1 MKKELENYQALI
13 VKWAKDKNITT
24 EDCAPKQRLKLIE
37 EVGETASAILKENRE
52 EILDGIGDIFIVLTI
67 LAEQFDEKFELNFLK
82 TDFSEN
88 TLDELLSMIIYY
100 EYNVGFEIFIELCKR
115 LDLDIVECVSS
126 AWGEIKDRKG
136 KTTNGVFIK
145 E

>member
-13 VKWAKDKNITT
+13 IEWAKDKNITT

-67 LAEQFDEKFELNFLK
+67 LAEQFDEKFELDCLDI
-82 TDFSEN
+82 DFNEDS
-88 TLDELLSMIIYY
+88 LSVLLSMIIYQ
-100 EYNVGFEIFIELCKR
+100 EYNVGFEVFIELCKR

-126 AWGEIKDRKG
+126 AWGEIKNRKG
-136 KTTNGVFIK
+136 KTINGVFIK